1 MARKYEQIGTG
12 QMDLVSD
19 RILIDDGKKLPSF
32 DPIFPMLTGFTLG
45 DPNAWT
51 QGHPH
56 GFYKQ
61 MREEAPVMWTPMR
74 KNMSGFWSMTGYDDI
89 KAVELA
95 PKIFSS
101 ERGSM
106 LIGVSPRSKW
116 PGDKLVPAS
125 FNCLINLDA
134 PRHME
139 LRIQQKDFF
148 IPAYVAKVR
157 ERVAAKID
165 DLLDNAERHGPEIDF
180 VKLFSQEVP
189 MFTLCE
195 MLGVD
200 EADRPK
206 IIYWMH
212 YLEMAEQ
219 FVANPMRMLL
229 RHPFFPK
236 RFGKA
241 IKDMFEYGEA
251 VMADRRANPREDLLT
266 VIAQSQLGGEDL
278 PQEFLDGSWLLII
291 FAGNDTSR
299 NSLSGTIRL
308 LTEFQDQRQMVIDDP
323 ALVPKMT
330 QEALR
335 LVSPVQYMR
344 RTAMEDTELRGQKI
358 AKDEKVVMWYGAGN
372 RDPRVF
378 PEPDTFDMMRPNVDK
393 HLAFGHGV
401 HKCLGSRIAQ
411 MQLRLSFEK
420 ILERFPDIHWTGKQK
435 ISPNILVHAVSSL
448 TVNLYGPNGNRPK
461 QVQVKALD

>member
-1 MARKYEQIGTG
+1 
-12 QMDLVSD
+12 MDLVSD
-19 RILIDDGKKLPSF
+19 NILIDDGRKLPSF
-32 DPIFPMLTGFTLG
+32 DRIFPTLTEFELG
-45 DPNAWT
+45 NPNAWT
-51 QGHPH
+51 KGHPH
-56 GFYKQ
+56 AFYKN
-61 MREEAPVMWTPMR
+61 MREIAPVMWTPMR
-74 KNMSGFWSMTGYDDI
+74 KNMSGFWSVTGYDDI
-89 KAVELA
+89 KSVELA

-101 ERGSM
+101 ERGGM
-106 LIGVSPRSKW
+106 LIAVNPRSKW

-157 ERVAAKID
+157 DRVAAKID
-165 DLLDNAERHGPEIDF
+165 ALLDNLERKGPEVDF

-200 EADRPK
+200 EVDRPK

-212 YLEMAEQ
+212 YLELAEQ
-219 FVANPMRMLL
+219 FVANPMRILL
-229 RHPFFPK
+229 KNPFFPK
-236 RFGKA
+236 RFMKA
-241 IKDMFEYGEA
+241 IKDMFDYGEA

-278 PQEFLDGSWLLII
+278 SQEFLDGSWLLII

-308 LTEFQDQRQMVIDDP
+308 LTEFKDQRQMVIDNP
-323 ALVPKMT
+323 ALIPKMT

-344 RTAMEDTELRGQKI
+344 RTALEDTELNGQKI
-358 AKDEKVVMWYGAGN
+358 AKNEKIVMWYGAAN
-372 RDPRVF
+372 RDPRIF
-378 PEPDTFDMMRPNVDK
+378 PDPDRFNIMRPNVDK

-420 ILERFPDIHWTGKQK
+420 ILERFPNIHWTGKQK
-435 ISPNILVHAVSSL
+435 ISPNILVHAISSL
-448 TVNLYGPNGNRPK
+448 SVNLYGPDGKRPTQIQGK
-461 QVQVKALD
+461 SLT

>member
-1 MARKYEQIGTG
+1 
-12 QMDLVSD
+12 MDLVSD
-19 RILIDDGKKLPSF
+19 SILIDDGKQMPSF
-32 DPIFPMLTGFTLG
+32 DPAYPMLKGFALG
-45 DPNAWT
+45 NPNAWT
-51 QGHPH
+51 NGHPH

-61 MREEAPVMWTPMR
+61 MREEAPVMWTPLR
-74 KNMSGFWSMTGYDDI
+74 KKMSGFWSVSGYDDI

-95 PKIFSS
+95 PHIFSS
-101 ERGSM
+101 ERGGM
-106 LIGVSPRSKW
+106 HLGILPRKKW
-116 PGDKLVPAS
+116 PGDKLIPAAL
-125 FNCLINLDA
+125 NCLINLDA

-165 DLLDNAERHGPEIDF
+165 ALLDEAERQGPEIDF
-180 VKLFSQEVP
+180 VKMFSQEVP

-200 EADRPK
+200 EVDRPK
-206 IIYWMH
+206 VIYWMH
-212 YLEMAEQ
+212 YLELAEQ
-219 FVANPMRMLL
+219 FLANPIKMLFK
-229 RHPFFPK
+229 HPLFPT
-236 RFGKA
+236 RFSKA
-241 IKDMFEYGEA
+241 VKDMFAYGEA

-266 VIAQSQLGGEDL
+266 VIAQSQMGGEDL
-278 PQEFLDGSWLLII
+278 PQEYLDGSWLLII

-308 LTEFQDQRQMVIDDP
+308 LTEFQDQRQMVISDP
-323 ALVPKMT
+323 SLTTKMT

-344 RTAMEDTELRGQKI
+344 RTAIEETELRGQKI

-378 PEPDTFDMMRPNVDK
+378 PDPDKFDMMRPNVDK

-448 TVNLYGPNGNRPK
+448 TVNLYGPNGTRPT
-461 QVQVKALD
+461 QVQVRAAE

>member
-1 MARKYEQIGTG
+1 
-12 QMDLVSD
+12 MDLVSD
-19 RILIDDGKKLPSF
+19 NILIDDGRKRPDF
-32 DPIFPMLTGFTLG
+32 DQRFPTLDGFELG
-45 DPNAWT
+45 NPNSWT
-51 QGHPH
+51 SGHPH
-56 GFYKQ
+56 AFYKK
-61 MREEAPVMWTPMR
+61 MRETAPVMWTPMR
-74 KNMSGFWSMTGYDDI
+74 KNMSGFWSVTGYDDI
-89 KAVELA
+89 KSVELA
-95 PKIFSS
+95 PKTFSS

-106 LIGVSPRSKW
+106 LIAVNPRSKW

-157 ERVAAKID
+157 DRVAAKID
-165 DLLDNAERHGPEIDF
+165 SLLDNMERQGPKVDF

-200 EADRPK
+200 EVDRPK

-212 YLEMAEQ
+212 YLELAEQ

-229 RHPFFPK
+229 RNPLFPR
-236 RFGKA
+236 RFAKA

-266 VIAQSQLGGEDL
+266 VIAQSQLGGEEL

-323 ALVPKMT
+323 ALIPKMT

-344 RTAMEDTELRGQKI
+344 RTAMEDTELNGHKI
-358 AKDEKVVMWYGAGN
+358 AKDEKVVMWYGAAN
-372 RDPRVF
+372 RDPRIF
-378 PEPDTFDMMRPNVDK
+378 PNPDQFDMMRPNVDK

-420 ILERFPDIHWTGKQK
+420 ILERFPNIHWTGKQT
-435 ISPNILVHAVSSL
+435 ISPNILVHAISSL
-448 TVNLYGPNGNRPK
+448 SVNLYGPDGKRPTQIQGNSFT
-461 QVQVKALD
+461 